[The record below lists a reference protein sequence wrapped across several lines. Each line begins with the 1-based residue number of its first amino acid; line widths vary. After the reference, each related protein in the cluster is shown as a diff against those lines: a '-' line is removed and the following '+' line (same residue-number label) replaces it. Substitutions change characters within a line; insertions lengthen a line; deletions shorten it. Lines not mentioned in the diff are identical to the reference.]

1 MIVRSCWDYHLRLPE
16 FLAWVSALESH
27 DIELQNSAQLVRWT
41 SDMAGSEKLVVI
53 RVNFGDHKRTVLA
66 EMKRERAN
74 PREIE
79 DKQSLF
85 ILNLPLRQ
93 MAGVV
98 SEAILFDIGYM
109 DGDYSRSGNAGISR
123 AERSRSRLKLST
135 PDFFRKLD
143 NTPGNN
149 LA

>member
-1 MIVRSCWDYHLRLPE
+1 VIVHSCWDYHLRLPE
-16 FLAWVSALESH
+16 FLALVSALESR

-53 RVNFGDHKRTVLA
+53 RVNSGDHKHTALA

-74 PREIE
+74 PCEIE
-79 DKQSLF
+79 GKQSLF
-85 ILNLPLRQ
+85 ILNLPPRK

-109 DGDYSRSGNAGISR
+109 GGITPVPATPESAVPNGAG
-123 AERSRSRLKLST
+123 A
-135 PDFFRKLD
+135 
-143 NTPGNN
+143 G
-149 LA
+149 